1 MPATAGATRRH
12 HSQIYLLATV
22 LAFALVLLPFWFWY
36 DTWFGRPLSNQEIGE
51 YLNDAGKPRHAQHA
65 LVQIGERLSRGDAS
79 VAVWYPKIVQLASS
93 RSMELRQ
100 TAAWIMGQDIRHEP
114 FRQPLLSLLHDSS
127 PMVRR
132 NAALSLAAFRDSAA
146 RPELHAMLEP
156 YTVVAPAAGKAVFR
170 LKPGEYANPGT
181 LLARIG
187 TTEVRSPVPGE
198 VRAVLA
204 RDGAD
209 VAAGTPLAVVSP
221 GEEHVWEGLRGLFL
235 VGASNDLELVR
246 HYVRG
251 VPGMPPRI
259 QRQAALTAQEIER
272 RNGE

>member
-1 MPATAGATRRH
+1 
-12 HSQIYLLATV
+12 
-22 LAFALVLLPFWFWY
+22 
-36 DTWFGRPLSNQEIGE
+36 
-51 YLNDAGKPRHAQHA
+51 
-65 LVQIGERLSRGDAS
+65 
-79 VAVWYPKIVQLASS
+79 
-93 RSMELRQ
+93 
-100 TAAWIMGQDIRHEP
+100 
-114 FRQPLLSLLHDSS
+114 
-127 PMVRR
+127 
-132 NAALSLAAFRDSAA
+132 
-146 RPELHAMLEP
+146 
-156 YTVVAPAAGKAVFR
+156 
-170 LKPGEYANPGT
+170 
-181 LLARIG
+181 
-187 TTEVRSPVPGE
+187 VRSPVPGE